1 MKSLE
6 IVSKNTYLELTNPSP
21 CHLNKND
28 ISSASNT
35 DKETT
40 LNWLNRKIETM
51 NLKFHY
57 FLTLSF
63 YRGTDNPIYQY
74 LDNKHI
80 KNVILDYFYPNNKP
94 KDKIRLWFFIERHK
108 LSKKLHVHILME
120 GVNGLNWLS
129 KNNRKII
136 LHKKTLLNVIANDY
150 CIDDLITE
158 GLTNH
163 LKSWV
168 NKLGQGKKSTKFK
181 EIGNKCKRVNYINK
195 SLDFHNLDFDGWEHI
210 DYENSDL

>member
-1 MKSLE
+1 
-6 IVSKNTYLELTNPSP
+6 
-21 CHLNKND
+21 
-28 ISSASNT
+28 
-35 DKETT
+35 
-40 LNWLNRKIETM
+40 
-51 NLKFHY
+51 
-57 FLTLSF
+57 
-63 YRGTDNPIYQY
+63 
-74 LDNKHI
+74 
-80 KNVILDYFYPNNKP
+80 
-94 KDKIRLWFFIERHK
+94 
-108 LSKKLHVHILME
+108 ME

-181 EIGNKCKRVNYINK
+181 EIGNNYKRVNYINK

>member
-1 MKSLE
+1 MKPIE
-6 IVSKNTYLELTNPSP
+6 IVSQDKVLELTNLSP
-21 CHLNKND
+21 CHFKNTELKTH
-28 ISSASNT
+28 STNREVT
-35 DKETT
+35 EE
-40 LNWLNRKIETM
+40 WLNRKIEDM
-51 NLKFHY
+51 DLKFHY
-57 FLTLSF
+57 FITLSF
-63 YRGTDNPIYQY
+63 YKGNKSAINQY
-74 LDNKHI
+74 LDNEHI
-80 KNVILDYFYPNNKP
+80 KKVILDFFYPNNKP
-94 KDKIRLWFFIERHK
+94 KNRIRLWFFVEQHK
-108 LSKKLHVHILME
+108 NKKLHIHFLME
-120 GVNGLNWLS
+120 GIDGITWMS

-136 LHKKTLLNVIANDY
+136 LHKKTLFNVIANDY